1 MVRSQ
6 FPIKILGVHFGNYV
20 LDNPNWNK
28 ISHSLTKKINISNRV
43 RLSLGW
49 KKRKKNCK
57 PNAVIQ
63 TLVYRSNIYCSKIY
77 QKEIEKKIAQLSI
90 WKCGLGILDIDTQLN
105 SLELKWNWRL
115 LNPTN
120 VLWKGLMLHWLNLK
134 NNSNQGLSLF
144 RQKQMLRSSRHKSLQ
159 NQSNE
164 DFFRKHNTIY
174 RIKCNADNKTQSF
187 KM

>member
-43 RLSLGW
+43 QLSLGW

-57 PNAVIQ
+57 PNALIQ

-115 LNPTN
+115 LSPTN
-120 VLWKGLMLHWLNLK
+120 VLWKGLMLH
-134 NNSNQGLSLF
+134 
-144 RQKQMLRSSRHKSLQ
+144 
-159 NQSNE
+159 
-164 DFFRKHNTIY
+164 
-174 RIKCNADNKTQSF
+174 
-187 KM
+187 